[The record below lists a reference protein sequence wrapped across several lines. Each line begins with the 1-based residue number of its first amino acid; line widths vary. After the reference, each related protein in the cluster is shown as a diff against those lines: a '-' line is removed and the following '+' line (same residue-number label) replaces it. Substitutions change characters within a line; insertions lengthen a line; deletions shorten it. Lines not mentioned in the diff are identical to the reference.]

1 MKRAVS
7 TQSQSASRMTRLKLL
22 TAATAAAPVIASS
35 PTAPRVP
42 PLHISGQQLDHTRA
56 AVRMAS
62 SAADIDAWTVP
73 ELKAELRQRGLP
85 VSGVKASLIARLAPQ
100 LTAGDQPDPANEQ
113 PSLSAASP
121 AATDEPSPT
130 ATAERTAA
138 DAAGRAGADAARQAA
153 KVQPA
158 AKVKAAE
165 TAPMAQKRRERSSTD
180 VPALDGGRET
190 EQGRCVLDLDGADL
204 VP

>member
-138 DAAGRAGADAARQAA
+138 DAAGTAVA
-153 KVQPA
+153 KMKAA

-165 TAPMAQKRRERSSTD
+165 TAPMAQKRRECSSTD
-180 VPALDGGRET
+180 ALALDGGR

>member
-42 PLHISGQQLDHTRA
+42 PLHIGGQQLDHTRA

-121 AATDEPSPT
+121 AAKDEPSPT

-138 DAAGRAGADAARQAA
+138 DAAGRAGA

-180 VPALDGGRET
+180 ASALDGGRET

-204 VP
+204 VPQP